1 MSEGRRAET
10 PDLAVKFMRLFIDQQ
25 LPDGV
30 SLQRGVARDGAIL
43 EAITEVT
50 NEAPFRTMLTP
61 RGPMSVRMT
70 NCGALGWVSD
80 EAGYRYAAVDPL
92 SRKPWPAMP
101 EVLRLLA
108 TRCAEQAGFVAFA
121 PDACLINQYVPGAQ
135 MGLHQD
141 RDERDFA
148 HPIVSVSLG
157 LPARFT
163 IGGATRKDPT
173 FDLDVEHGDVV
184 VFGGPARRMYH
195 GIKKLAAGHHATLG
209 AQRLNLTFRRAG

>member
-1 MSEGRRAET
+1 MS
-10 PDLAVKFMRLFIDQQ
+10 LFASSQ
-25 LPDGV
+25 LPPGV
-30 SLQRGVARDGAIL
+30 VLQRGVARAPAIL
-43 EAITEVT
+43 EAVQHVIDT
-50 NEAPFRTMLTP
+50 APLRTMQTP

-80 EAGYRYAAVDPL
+80 VNGYRYTAIDPTSGTPWPPIPDVLLALATTCAVD
-92 SRKPWPAMP
+92 
-101 EVLRLLA
+101 
-108 TRCAEQAGFVAFA
+108 AGFTAFT
-121 PDACLINQYVPGAQ
+121 PDACLVNQYAPGAQ

-163 IGGATRKDPT
+163 IGGETRKHAT
-173 FDLDVEHGDVV
+173 FDLYVEHGDVV

-195 GIKKLAAGHHATLG
+195 GVKRLEAGHHPLLG
-209 AQRLNLTFRRAG
+209 AQRINLTFRRAG